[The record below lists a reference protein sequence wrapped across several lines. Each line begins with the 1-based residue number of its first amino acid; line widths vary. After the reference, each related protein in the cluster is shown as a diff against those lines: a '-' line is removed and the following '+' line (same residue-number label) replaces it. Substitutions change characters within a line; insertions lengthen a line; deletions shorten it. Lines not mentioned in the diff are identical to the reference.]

1 MSDPFPFNLGK
12 FPSSGEKKRTRRAR
26 RGRPRRGPR
35 RGTRRAPGS
44 SGKHISLHKK
54 FIKDFKKKNPMTG
67 QRGSVAV
74 SLLKLAEEGKLESK
88 LGYLGKSFKKQRT
101 RSPRNDNSS
110 DQRTGSFDSHR
121 AGRKSRRGR
130 RRRTRGRRR
139 RRTGRRGHKGK

>member
-1 MSDPFPFNLGK
+1 MPFHIGK
-12 FPSSGEKKRTRRAR
+12 SPSSRDKKRTRRAR
-26 RGRPRRGPR
+26 RGKPRRK
-35 RGTRRAPGS
+35 TRRAPGS

-54 FIKDFKKKNPMTG
+54 FIKDFKKNYPMTG

-101 RSPRNDNSS
+101 HSPRNDNSS
-110 DQRTGSFDSHR
+110 DQHTGSFDSHR

-130 RRRTRGRRR
+130 RWSSVVADGRLGAVRGRSGRRR
-139 RRTGRRGHKGK
+139 N